1 MAEQQQ
7 AKAVVS
13 STAALTGME
22 KILNQPL
29 DQINKAFCESLFAA
43 YYDKATNKYME
54 SPFNPQMRITLTPDK
69 YKYIKEKTYTDLG
82 RLLVNRYM
90 LERTGFIE
98 HIGYFNGALNEDGL
112 ADLNAKVNNCV
123 LMDKMT
129 TKDLGNYIDSRD
141 RMGFWVASFLGP
153 SITPALI
160 RPMHDVNKRK
170 AELFKQR
177 EAELKSDNA
186 VTQVKAA
193 GEIEKELIGM
203 VKENLKQDDGWDMY
217 ASGIN
222 NLGNN
227 YKTIN
232 VMRGAVYNNV
242 TKKYEVV
249 QESLMDGIGQR
260 GITPFAN
267 SVLAA
272 AYPSAVGTAEAGAM
286 AKIILALLQSEHLDP
301 DPNSDCG
308 SRATV
313 PVTITKK
320 YKKYFL
326 FRNFDVDGKI
336 VQSNLDNI
344 DKFVGKTWRMYSPMG
359 CKNEA
364 ICAKCAG
371 KVFHN
376 LGAENVGL
384 LATQITQKLL
394 NLKLKAKHDLSQSA
408 GDIPTHYIF
417 LHQNEFF
424 KVENSNLYAKAHM
437 KLYIPRLLEELSG
450 FYKEATCVNAM
461 AMFPVKFFDQSGNVK
476 LSTMMTI
483 PGMLSFNV
491 YDDIQ
496 EDPEYYIVS
505 YEPDALVCNLGIQTT
520 FVNVEF
526 FINQIFLYSKSP
538 QLPYLL
544 LPEMMFRCQEI
555 NNTDLT
561 GPCISYELLGRRVC
575 RNPNNTSQSF
585 AVVYANDPKGCN
597 QLGYVKQPY
606 RAAVHDAGLVQSI
619 VFQDVSKGI
628 SVNLAATLNGK
639 KSTTT
644 PLEKIIKA

>member
-1 MAEQQQ
+1 MAEQEQ

-29 DQINKAFCESLFAA
+29 DQINKSFCESMFAA
-43 YYDKATNKYME
+43 YFDKTTGKHME
-54 SPFNPQMRITLTPDK
+54 APFNPQMRITLTPDK
-69 YKYIKEKTYTDLG
+69 YKYVKGKVETDLG
-82 RLLVNRYM
+82 RLLVNRFM

-98 HIGYFNGALNEDGL
+98 HIGYFNGVLNEAGL
-112 ADLNAKVNNCV
+112 AELNSKINNCV
-123 LMDKMT
+123 LTDVMD
-129 TKDLGNYIDSRD
+129 TKALGMYIDSRD
-141 RMGFWVASFLGP
+141 KLGFWVASFLGP

-170 AELFKQR
+170 RELFK
-177 EAELKSDNA
+177 EKETDLKSDNA
-186 VTQVKAA
+186 VTQVKAS
-193 GEIEKELIGM
+193 GDIESELLGM
-203 VKENLKQDDGWDMY
+203 VKENLKKDDGWDMY

-222 NLGNN
+222 NMNNN

-232 VMRGAVYNNV
+232 VMRGAVFNNI
-242 TKKYEVV
+242 TKKYDVV
-249 QESLMDGIGQR
+249 QESLMDGIDQR

-286 AKIILALLQSEHLDP
+286 AKIILALLQSERINP

-308 SRATV
+308 SQATV

-320 YKKYFL
+320 YKQYFL
-326 FRNFDVDGKI
+326 FRNFDVNGKV
-336 VQSNLDNI
+336 VQSTLENI
-344 DKFVGKTWRMYSPMG
+344 DKFVGKTRRMYSPMG
-359 CKNEA
+359 CKHDA

-371 KVFHN
+371 NIFHK

-384 LATQITQKLL
+384 LSTQITQKLL

-408 GDIPTHYIF
+408 GDIPDHYLF
-417 LHQNEFF
+417 LHQNEYF
-424 KVENSNLYAKAHM
+424 KTENSNLYAKTHM

-450 FYKEATCVNAM
+450 FYKEATCVSAM

-483 PGMLSFNV
+483 PAMLSFNV

-496 EDPEYYIVS
+496 EDQEYYIIS
-505 YEPDALVCNLGIQTT
+505 YESGSLVCNLGIQTT

-555 NNTDLT
+555 NKTDLT

-575 RNPNNTSQSF
+575 RNPQNTNESY
-585 AVVYANDPKGCN
+585 AAVYAKDPKGCN
-597 QLGYVKQPY
+597 QLGYLKQPY
-606 RAAVHDAGLVQSI
+606 RSAVHDAGVLQS
-619 VFQDVSKGI
+619 VCFQDVSKGI
-628 SVNLAATLNGK
+628 SVNLAATLNGR
-639 KSTTT
+639 KSTQT